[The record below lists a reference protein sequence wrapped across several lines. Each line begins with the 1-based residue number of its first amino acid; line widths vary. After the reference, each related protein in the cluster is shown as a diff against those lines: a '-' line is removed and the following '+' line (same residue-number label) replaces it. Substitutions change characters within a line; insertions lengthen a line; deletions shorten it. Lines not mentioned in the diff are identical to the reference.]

1 MNKKIIIPFTEN
13 DLQEMMSGEEFSWTF
28 PLIVD
33 GKETGES
40 IDVEL
45 IHEEIVCDDC
55 GKVHEDYVEECE
67 ED

>member
-1 MNKKIIIPFTEN
+1 MSKKIIVPITES

-28 PLIVD
+28 PVIVD
-33 GKETGES
+33 GKETDEW

-45 IHEEIVCDDC
+45 VLGET
-55 GKVHEDYVEECE
+55 EDE